1 MKSIIALLFCAV
13 LFGVSGCA
21 SLPAYNAS
29 EVHQT
34 TSYPLIFASQVDA
47 TGVEKVTQP
56 DGKVVR
62 KAKTLTITVTA
73 GGFAQTTVLKDAEVD
88 ATK

>member
-1 MKSIIALLFCAV
+1 MKPVVITFLSGAALV
-13 LFGVSGCA
+13 LSGCA

-34 TSYPLIFASQVDA
+34 TSYPLIFSSQVDA

-62 KAKTLTITVTA
+62 KAKTLTVTVTA